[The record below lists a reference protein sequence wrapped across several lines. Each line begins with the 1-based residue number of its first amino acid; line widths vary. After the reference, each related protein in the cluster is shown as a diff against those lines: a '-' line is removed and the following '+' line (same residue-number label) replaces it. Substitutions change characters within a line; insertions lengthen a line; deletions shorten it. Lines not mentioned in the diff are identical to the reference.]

1 MIEEYEVQME
11 TLNTLSIL
19 MTLTS
24 LRTLPTLPTTRVS
37 FMPSSTKPKIYGR
50 MASRSITLRGANKNS
65 FFFGAQVSLVR
76 YSKIEI
82 KRLKFQTMLYIFFYQ
97 Q

>member
-1 MIEEYEVQME
+1 MK

-50 MASRSITLRGANKNS
+50 MASRSITLRGALANGI
-65 FFFGAQVSLVR
+65 FFGAQVNLMM
-76 YSKIEI
+76 YSET
-82 KRLKFQTMLYIFFYQ
+82 LLNYC
-97 Q
+97 